1 MASLGTVLGQWNY
14 LANQLSSRYPASHT
28 CLHVPGAPLP
38 SGPPSPSL
46 AKSDHDQNRAVAL
59 EAALSSS
66 LEEATFLI
74 CRGALTDNLK
84 ELPQSHPA
92 SEAGGSHVASNNSL
106 SLR

>member
-14 LANQLSSRYPASHT
+14 LANQLSPRYPASHT

-46 AKSDHDQNRAVAL
+46 AKSDHDQNRAIAL
-59 EAALSSS
+59 EAALGSS
-66 LEEATFLI
+66 LEEATLLI